1 MNKAGLQNLFNKVFK
16 KSTLD
21 TELKATRALSAQDPV
36 DMRLK
41 LKIGELYVR
50 KKDLATAIPI
60 FAEVAEAY
68 EKEDFLLKAI
78 AIYKNI
84 LKVSP
89 GSVEFNEKLGDLYQK
104 MGMGDD
110 AAQQYQIVIQFY
122 RNRRNFDE
130 ALKAC
135 RKLVEAQPEQVQHRL
150 RIAELYFNQ
159 GMQEDSMAEYEKIAR
174 DLRKEMKH
182 VDVLAEVY
190 EKILLKKPQETGLL
204 LELCVFYLKLGK
216 PQKAIAKIEKNHL
229 EQDEKFKPVYEKALE
244 LRAHLTPS
252 PDSAI
257 QR

>member
-1 MNKAGLQNLFNKVFK
+1 MNKATLQNLFNKVFK

-21 TELKATRALSAQDPV
+21 TEIKETFSLLTRDP
-36 DMRLK
+36 DDLRLK
-41 LKIGELYVR
+41 LKLGELYAR
-50 KKDLATAIPI
+50 KKDLATAIPL
-60 FAEVAEAY
+60 FAEVAAAY
-68 EKEDFLLKAI
+68 EKEGFVLKAI

-89 GSVEFNEKLGDLYQK
+89 GSVEFNERLGDLYQG

-110 AAQQYQIVIQFY
+110 AAQQYQIVMQFY

-130 ALKAC
+130 ALKAG

-159 GMQEDSMAEYEKIAR
+159 GMQEESMREYEKIAR

-182 VDVLAEVY
+182 VEVLAEVY

-204 LELCVFYLKLGK
+204 LELCVFYLKLNK
-216 PQKAIAKIEKNHL
+216 PQKAVAKIEKAHL

-244 LRAHLTPS
+244 MKASLTS
-252 PDSAI
+252 
-257 QR
+257 